1 MQHADLLSYHP
12 KIGIL
17 VRYNYGCSFVRV
29 AFKGE
34 RKDRK
39 VFPETVDVHLNIIG

>member
-1 MQHADLLSYHP
+1 MQHADFLSCHP
-12 KIGIL
+12 KIGTL
-17 VRYNYGCSFVRV
+17 ARYNYGCSFVRV

-39 VFPETVDVHLNIIG
+39 VFPETVDVHYDIIG